1 MPITT
6 ALVVAGIIVAFVIF
20 GAVLAWADSQTRN
33 LPRSATKLDQNANDN
48 VTRLQPRPQ
57 NREELHAA

>member
-6 ALVVAGIIVAFVIF
+6 AVIIAAIIVAFIVF

-33 LPRSATKLDQNANDN
+33 LPRTENATKLGAKAN
-48 VTRLQPRPQ
+48 VTRLQPREQ
-57 NREELHAA
+57 KREQLNAA